1 MAISTWAI
9 EVKDKNSLNKMIDM
23 VQKQMIEEIFLC
35 QITENGA
42 VMDELNKEDVIAIVS
57 IKGETL
63 KGAIAK
69 LGSHVIL
76 DALEDDKFEI
86 DEDGAALKGVKY
98 PESEEDELAM
108 LESLSS

>member
-1 MAISTWAI
+1 MAITTWAI

-35 QITENGA
+35 QIDVDGA
-42 VMDELNKEDVIAIVS
+42 VMEVFKAGDVIGIVS

-63 KGAIAK
+63 KGALAR
-69 LGSHVIL
+69 LGEHVML
-76 DALEDDKFEI
+76 DDLEDNMYDI
-86 DEDGAALKGVKY
+86 DDEGAALKGVKY

-108 LESLSS
+108 LETLS

>member
-63 KGAIAK
+63 KNALK
-69 LGSHVIL
+69 NLGHYVML
-76 DALEDDKFEI
+76 DDLADEKFDI
-86 DEDGAALKGVKY
+86 DEEGASLKGVKY
-98 PESEEDELAM
+98 PESEEDELKM
-108 LESLSS
+108 LEFLT

>member
-1 MAISTWAI
+1 MAITTWAI

-35 QITENGA
+35 QIVEDGA
-42 VMDELNKEDVIAIVS
+42 VIASFKAGDVIGIVS
-57 IKGETL
+57 VKGETL
-63 KGAIAK
+63 KSDLARLGA
-69 LGSHVIL
+69 HVML
-76 DALEDDKFEI
+76 DALSDDMYDM

-108 LESLSS
+108 LESLA